1 MANKQTKRCLMS
13 LTIREM
19 QIKITVRY
27 RFIPTRML
35 IIKKKTI
42 TSTGEYVE
50 KLEPLYIASGN
61 EKLVQPLWKTT

>member
-13 LTIREM
+13 LFIREM

-27 RFIPTRML
+27 LFIPTRML
-35 IIKKKTI
+35 IIKMKTI

-50 KLEPLYIASGN
+50 KLEALYIASGN

>member
-1 MANKQTKRCLMS
+1 MS
-13 LTIREM
+13 LFIREM

-27 RFIPTRML
+27 LFIPTRML

-50 KLEPLYIASGN
+50 KLEALYIASGN